1 MSQDRIASGLKQVC
15 KDTRNNENH
24 HIFQDRLI
32 SLANGSFV
40 SAFSNKIGLQSFRIT
55 NLQFRNQRQLL
66 TWMHS
71 CSFHEFPHH
80 HLHPPPP
87 HDHTARAAQK
97 QAMYRS
103 TSNWFLEVSTSNI
116 GCLTVYGPPQ
126 IIQFSLLDDHHSQEA

>member
-1 MSQDRIASGLKQVC
+1 MSQDRIASGRKQVC

-24 HIFQDRLI
+24 HMFQDRLI
-32 SLANGSFV
+32 PLANGSLSVLSLIILVCQASDF
-40 SAFSNKIGLQSFRIT
+40 T

-80 HLHPPPP
+80 HLQPPPP
-87 HDHTARAAQK
+87 HDHTARAAQM

-126 IIQFSLLDDHHSQEA
+126 ISHFSLLDDHHSQET

>member
-1 MSQDRIASGLKQVC
+1 MDPLLVLSLIILVCQAS
-15 KDTRNNENH
+15 D
-24 HIFQDRLI
+24 F
-32 SLANGSFV
+32 
-40 SAFSNKIGLQSFRIT
+40 T

-66 TWMHS
+66 TWTHS
-71 CSFHEFPHH
+71 CSFHEFPHHH

-116 GCLTVYGPPQ
+116 GCLTVYGPLQ
-126 IIQFSLLDDHHSQEA
+126 ISQFSLLDDHHSQEA